1 MCHHSD
7 YYNKKVPDSIDKSVD
22 KQLFKSSSRK
32 YRLKMIRSSHSEKKV
47 EETKGKKF
55 YPQTQKKKTRDSQ
68 RDRNCGFWVIT
79 KGHDSLQWHT
89 LESLRPPSNTIHC
102 QSGQRSSKNPIKC
115 MPGVTCFSQTLCA
128 ARCSS
133 STPCP
138 CQVQLHNVFITKV
151 SIVPQ
156 TDSSPKVAV

>member
-55 YPQTQKKKTRDSQ
+55 YPQTQKKKL
-68 RDRNCGFWVIT
+68 VIANVT
-79 KGHDSLQWHT
+79 GIAAFGLSP
-89 LESLRPPSNTIHC
+89 RVMIVC
-102 QSGQRSSKNPIKC
+102 SGIPLK
-115 MPGVTCFSQTLCA
+115 A
-128 ARCSS
+128 
-133 STPCP
+133 
-138 CQVQLHNVFITKV
+138 
-151 SIVPQ
+151 
-156 TDSSPKVAV
+156 